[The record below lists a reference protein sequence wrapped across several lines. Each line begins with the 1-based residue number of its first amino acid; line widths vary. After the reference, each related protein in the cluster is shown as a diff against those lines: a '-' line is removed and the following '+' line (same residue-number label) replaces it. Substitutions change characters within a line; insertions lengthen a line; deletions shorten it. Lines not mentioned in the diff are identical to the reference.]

1 MMYKKLLGI
10 TLIIAIGAFAVL
22 MSPGTGNAQS
32 AGKVTLNK
40 ATAAQLGKVPG
51 ISAALAK
58 AIVDFRTKNGP
69 FKKTDDLLKVPGM
82 TAEILKKM
90 SLKPDSKGEIF
101 LPAGKGDGDDDD
113 EPSLKPSK
121 C

>member
-1 MMYKKLLGI
+1 MYRKSFGI
-10 TLIIAIGAFAVL
+10 VLIILVAAFAIL
-22 MSPGTGNAQS
+22 ISSGTSMAQS

-51 ISAALAK
+51 VTAALAK
-58 AIVDFRTKNGP
+58 AIVDFRTKNGA

-82 TAEILKKM
+82 TPEILKKM

-101 LPAGKGDGDDDD
+101 LPAGKGDGDDED

>member
-1 MMYKKLLGI
+1 MYKKFLGVA
-10 TLIIAIGAFAVL
+10 LIVMMAAFTVL
-22 MSPGTGNAQS
+22 ISSGTGAAQS

-51 ISAALAK
+51 VTGALAK

-69 FKKTDDLLKVPGM
+69 FKKSDDLLKVPGM
-82 TAEILKKM
+82 TPEILKKM
-90 SLKPDSKGEIF
+90 SLKPDPKGEIF